1 MRVWHTRGLVPCLL
15 GVLVAIA
22 LAGPF
27 ALLGPTGRL
36 GPGSA
41 LAQDETTE
49 KAKALFAKGKTEL
62 EAGRFPEALAAF
74 EGAYALKP
82 LPAMLKNI
90 AVVHESMGNLP
101 AAVDFYTKYLDSAPK
116 DADKINEA
124 VANLKR
130 TLATTWATVE
140 LTTEPAGAS
149 IWVGSKAGPPRG
161 VTPFTLQVPSGKVTL
176 VLEKPGFQVVTRPIS
191 LAAGRVTPV
200 GIALPPL
207 MPVLVVRS
215 TPVGAEVVI
224 DGRSIGKTPFNQAI
238 QGGPHKLEVRLGGF
252 APFQRDIE
260 LTAAHTASVPMV
272 VDVPLSEKAATGEL
286 ALDVDR
292 RGAQIVIDGQIV
304 GASPL
309 ASPLSLPE
317 GLHKLEVRP
326 EDGGKAHE
334 EMVTINAGQTTRTR
348 VVLGGGETPVA
359 EKGGGM
365 SGRTWSYIIL
375 GTGGALLAT
384 GGVFGIL
391 ANSANGDLEDCRKS
405 EDCKRTDA
413 ELDKADAV
421 KSKALLTD
429 IFLGTGIAA
438 AGAGLAVFFLSDD
451 PAGKPPVT
459 VVPTIGGAAA
469 VGSFEF

>member
-1 MRVWHTRGLVPCLL
+1 MRFWHSLSLMMCLL
-15 GVLVAIA
+15 CGLLVSSGAY
-22 LAGPF
+22 
-27 ALLGPTGRL
+27 
-36 GPGSA
+36 
-41 LAQDETTE
+41 AQADENTE
-49 KAKALFAKGKTEL
+49 KAKALFGKGKAEL
-62 EAGRFPEALAAF
+62 DAGHFPEALVAF
-74 EGAYALKP
+74 QDAYALKP

-101 AAVDFYTKYLDSAPK
+101 GAVEYYTKYLDSSPK

-124 VANLKR
+124 VANLKKA
-130 TLATTWATVE
+130 LAANWATVE

-149 IWVGSKAGPPRG
+149 VWVGTKAGPPRG
-161 VTPFTLQVPSGKVTL
+161 VTPFTLQVPSGKQTL

-207 MPVLVVRS
+207 MPILVVRS
-215 TPVGAEVVI
+215 TPVGAEVSL
-224 DGRSIGKTPFNQAI
+224 DGRPVGKTPFNQAVM
-238 QGGPHKLEVRLGGF
+238 GGAHKLEVKLGGF

-260 LTAAHTASVPMV
+260 LNAAHTASAPLL
-272 VDVPLSEKAATGEL
+272 VDVPLSERAASGEL
-286 ALDVDR
+286 ALTVDR
-292 RGAQIVIDGQIV
+292 KGSQILIDGQPV
-304 GASPL
+304 GSSPL

-334 EMVTINAGQTTRTR
+334 EMVAINAGQTTRTR
-348 VVLGGGETPVA
+348 VTFGGVEEVVDSGGG
-359 EKGGGM
+359 GGGI

-375 GTGGALLAT
+375 GTGGALVAT

-391 ANSANGDLEDCRKS
+391 ANSANGELDDCRKDA
-405 EDCKRTDA
+405 DCKRTDA

-429 IFLGTGIAA
+429 ILLGSGIAV
-438 AGAGLAVFFLSDD
+438 AGAGLAVFFMSDD

-459 VVPTIGGAAA
+459 IVPTIGGAAA
-469 VGSFEF
+469 VGAFEF